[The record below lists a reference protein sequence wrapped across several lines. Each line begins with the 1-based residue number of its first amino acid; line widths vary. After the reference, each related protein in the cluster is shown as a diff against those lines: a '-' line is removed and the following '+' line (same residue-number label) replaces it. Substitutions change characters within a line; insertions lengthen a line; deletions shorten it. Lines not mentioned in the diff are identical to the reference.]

1 MNTRQSSS
9 MKAIGLHTYGG
20 PEVLQAVELP
30 EPHAGPGE
38 VRVRVRAAGVNPADT
53 MLRDGSLA
61 EWYREFEPPFI
72 PGMDVAG
79 TLDEVAD
86 DVKSSHGLSEG
97 EPVVGI
103 LDNHG
108 RHGGYSEY
116 VVLPAESVTRQPV
129 GTTFPEAASFL
140 MNALTARSV
149 LDALALAP
157 GSTLVV
163 TGAGGAVGGYVV
175 QLAAAEDLRVVAVA
189 SEHDEEWLRSHGADT
204 FVARGEGIA
213 QRVLDVVPGGVDA
226 VADSALL
233 HDRIAPAIRDN
244 GKIAVVRFWDDDP
257 GRGIVVHPVNVR
269 SRVTDNAAITRLREQ
284 VESGELTLR
293 VAATW
298 PADQASEA
306 HRLLEKGG
314 LRGRPVLE
322 FPPAAAM

>member
-1 MNTRQSSS
+1 MSTTQSSA
-9 MKAIGLHTYGG
+9 MKAVGLHTYGG
-20 PEVLQAVELP
+20 PDMLHTVELP

-38 VRVRVRAAGVNPADT
+38 VRVRVRAAGVNPADA

-61 EWYREFEPPFI
+61 EWYRDFEPPFI

-86 DVKSSHGLSEG
+86 DVRAAYGLSEG
-97 EPVVGI
+97 EPVIGI
-103 LDNHG
+103 VDNHG

-116 VVLPAESVTRQPV
+116 VVLPAASVTRQPV
-129 GTTFPEAASFL
+129 GTTLPEAASFL
-140 MNALTARSV
+140 MNALTARCV
-149 LDALALAP
+149 LDSLALAP

-163 TGAGGAVGGYVV
+163 TGAAGAVGGYVI

-189 SEHDEEWLRSHGADT
+189 SQHDEEQVRSYGADT
-204 FVARGEGIA
+204 FLVRGDDIA
-213 QRVLDVVPGGVDA
+213 QRVLDVVPGGADA
-226 VADSALL
+226 VADGAML

-244 GKIAVVRFWDDDP
+244 GQIAVLRFWDGDP

-269 SRVTDNAAITRLREQ
+269 SRVTDTAAITQLREQ

-293 VAATW
+293 VSATL
-298 PADQASEA
+298 PADQAPEA

-314 LRGRPVLE
+314 VRGRLILE
-322 FPPAAAM
+322 FPPAATV

>member
-1 MNTRQSSS
+1 MNTRQSSL

-20 PEVLQAVELP
+20 PDVLHIVELP

-38 VRVRVRAAGVNPADT
+38 VRVRVRAAGVNPADA

-61 EWYREFEPPFI
+61 EWYRDVEPPYI

-86 DVKSSHGLSEG
+86 DVKAAYGLSEG
-97 EPVVGI
+97 EPVIGI
-103 LDNHG
+103 VDNHG

-116 VVLPAESVTRQPV
+116 VVLPAASVTRQPV
-129 GTTFPEAASFL
+129 GTTFAEAASFL
-140 MNALTARSV
+140 MNALTARSI
-149 LDALALAP
+149 LDALAFAP

-189 SEHDEEWLRSHGADT
+189 SQHDEGWLRSHGADT
-204 FVARGEGIA
+204 FVARGDDIA

-226 VADSALL
+226 VADSAML
-233 HDRIAPAIRDN
+233 HDRIASAIRDN
-244 GKIAVVRFWDDDP
+244 GQIAVLRFWDGDP
-257 GRGIVVHPVNVR
+257 GRGIAVHPVNVR
-269 SRVTDNAAITRLREQ
+269 SRATDTAAITRLREQ

-293 VAATW
+293 VAATV
-298 PADQASEA
+298 PAAQAPEA

-314 LRGRPVLE
+314 LRGRLILE